1 MKTYTVL
8 KTMVMSAVILIC
20 CGAGCSSEKD
30 APKPDNVN
38 SMLGEW
44 KLIQITTYQQKSDGS
59 THKSVNLIADRG
71 VKIIWDFKSND
82 DFLATNEKGEKQT
95 AKWSLKIEKTTGTL
109 IDKATLTFTGPFAS
123 QTAQAL
129 GKQTLDYGIVQG
141 ERDGKP
147 SFIAGIQ
154 TTYNE
159 ELKLKMEIFYEY
171 IKI

>member
-1 MKTYTVL
+1 MILATV
-8 KTMVMSAVILIC
+8 VLIN

-30 APKPDNVN
+30 DPKPDNVN
-38 SMLGEW
+38 TMLGEW

-71 VKIIWDFKSND
+71 VKIIWDFKSNG

-109 IDKATLTFTGPFAS
+109 IDKGTLTLTGPWAS
-123 QTAQAL
+123 QTAQVF

-147 SFIAGIQ
+147 SFIAGIESI
-154 TTYNE
+154 YNE
-159 ELKLKMEIFYEY
+159 ELKLKIEIFYEY
-171 IKI
+171 VKI